1 MIRNTFLL
9 SLTPCNAYHVRVIQN
24 MHVSPISMCHRYP
37 ADRVSRRFRFTGTG
51 SQSSAMLPA
60 FSYMTI
66 TFIIYTFI
74 ASNNCSMVRSIMNL
88 TVRIPDELASRL
100 GATGPALERQ
110 ALEAFVVENF
120 RAGRMTTEDLRK
132 ALGFEVLNEVDGFL
146 EARGVYEPYTVEEIN
161 RQVETVAK
169 LGY

>member
-1 MIRNTFLL
+1 
-9 SLTPCNAYHVRVIQN
+9 
-24 MHVSPISMCHRYP
+24 
-37 ADRVSRRFRFTGTG
+37 
-51 SQSSAMLPA
+51 
-60 FSYMTI
+60 
-66 TFIIYTFI
+66 
-74 ASNNCSMVRSIMNL
+74 MNL
-88 TVRIPDELASRL
+88 TLRIPDELASRL

-146 EARGVYEPYTVEEIN
+146 KARGVYEPYTVEEIN
-161 RQVETVAK
+161 RQVETLAE